1 MANKNRRNGWE
12 SSLLA
17 AALAV
22 AGTLFFFDKL
32 GSLMQSGTFSL
43 QAMLHAAPVLVVV
56 LGVSLLL
63 ADQSRAASRNQ
74 GSKEGRHE

>member
-22 AGTLFFFDKL
+22 VGTLFLLDKL
-32 GSLMQSGTFSL
+32 GSLMQNSAFSL
-43 QAMLHAAPVLVVV
+43 DAIVHAAPVLVVV
-56 LGVSLLL
+56 LGISLLL
-63 ADQSRAASRNQ
+63 ADHAAVVSRNQ
-74 GSKEGRHE
+74 RSREGHHE

>member
-1 MANKNRRNGWE
+1 MANKNRRNRWE

-22 AGTLFFFDKL
+22 VGTLFLFDKL
-32 GSLMQSGTFSL
+32 GSLMQNGAFSL
-43 QAMLHAAPVLVVV
+43 EAIVHAAPVLVVV

-63 ADQSRAASRNQ
+63 ADQSGSASRNERA
-74 GSKEGRHE
+74 KEGRHE

>member
-1 MANKNRRNGWE
+1 MANKNRHNGWE

-32 GSLMQSGTFSL
+32 GSLMQNTTLSFE
-43 QAMLHAAPVLVVV
+43 AMVHTAPVLVVV

-63 ADQSRAASRNQ
+63 ADQTGMASQNK
-74 GSKEGRHE
+74 GEGRHE

>member
-22 AGTLFFFDKL
+22 VGTLFLLDKL
-32 GSLMQSGTFSL
+32 GSLMQSTLSL
-43 QAMLHAAPVLVVV
+43 QAVVHAAPVLVVV
-56 LGVSLLL
+56 LGISLLL
-63 ADQSRAASRNQ
+63 ADHSAVVSRNQ
-74 GSKEGRHE
+74 PSREGRHE

>member
-1 MANKNRRNGWE
+1 MANKNRRNWE

-22 AGTLFFFDKL
+22 VGTLFLFDKL
-32 GSLMQSGTFSL
+32 GSLMQNGAFSFD
-43 QAMLHAAPVLVVV
+43 AIVHAAPVLVVV

-63 ADQSRAASRNQ
+63 ADQSGSASRNERA
-74 GSKEGRHE
+74 KEGRHE